1 MILLTLGG
9 ESSGE
14 KRFSSPAFVKSWLC
28 KHGVPSLSTGIGGSH
43 PADLLVIITD
53 VQPGQLRGFLDRFQN
68 KGVYQG
74 PFHADDLEKLGIKA
88 TTYRARSIS
97 MECAGSPAGSA
108 RGPWDGSELFGYT
121 KERYKYPDKAE
132 GAVPC
137 EQAGVP
143 DAVTFQSLE
152 APQGWREAAWVTAF
166 ESDGGEVRKN
176 TRLPI
181 AITLGGLLLL
191 GAPLIDLACHK
202 HFVFASKHCLGFP
215 ERLTMSWRNEKWLV
229 SQMERVALAGGFPFL
244 RILPWPQ
251 GKRSAFTIR
260 HDYDRPVSPESLE
273 ELLAFYAEH
282 GFKASFGFKPGLLD
296 EKAIAM
302 VLDAGHEVALHTES
316 SPCSGGL
323 AREVEALQAVP
334 GVRLSGV
341 TAHGGAEAVG
351 FVGSDQVAAA
361 EEENLLYFETSCRD
375 TFLPHQILLH
385 RNGACECRAVLAP
398 GMHFSLDTGTRPETH
413 RADEL
418 LAQIPSALMEGGHV
432 TLMNHPDINRKAFL
446 GLFEHLPL
454 AAAWFATHKEALER
468 FRSIMYAHAL
478 ENDHGLQLVFSAPR
492 DQAAVV
498 RLKVPGKVEKE
509 LIVPAGETPYTVHLA
524 DYIAQG
530 ASSSQG
536 RRSSET
542 LGVFALNA
550 QTARHLAQD
559 TQVIRKGSGNA
570 NIRMFSES
578 MLESVLPTPGNDC
591 SSLYYVEEQRQFDA
605 IVNGL
610 PLFKGAWGTS
620 YAAWLT
626 RLLKPGGSIFFRFN
640 QDDERRGFLS
650 RETIQD
656 LYGQQGKDIGEG
668 GLTEFQLVSPVQAGP
683 SVLDWFMRN
692 KHKAVLDDL
701 RFKYAGIQDP
711 RLFDPLYAEFLEE
724 QQQFDFFLKEC
735 GAPRAYLGL
744 GDAGPIADVDKEL
757 GDILRTYS
765 YYVGGIRYKGAVVA
779 QIIKDL
785 LGDRRQLTAL
795 DIGGGMGLLS
805 AEMLLDESLDVS
817 RAVVRDLNYLAYIQ
831 AGNLYSFYREQLK
844 GRFSFSFGAGETY
857 ACDHANDVV
866 TLLGALLY
874 ADKDAQPIILQKA
887 WDSLTPGGLL
897 IIHENMKSPTYLR
910 DYKYMFTPDKLDS
923 MLKKFGRVQYYLPNA
938 LLPATALEAKKI
950 TVFRVIQKEQGIPLK
965 SKRG

>member
-1 MILLTLGG
+1 MQ
-9 ESSGE
+9 
-14 KRFSSPAFVKSWLC
+14 SWLC
-28 KHGVPSLSTGIGGSH
+28 KHGVPTLTAPLDSNENRKML
-43 PADLLVIITD
+43 PVVAD
-53 VQPGQLRGFLDRFQN
+53 VQQRRLQDFLHRFQN

-121 KERYKYPDKAE
+121 KELYKYPDKA
-132 GAVPC
+132 GGPSPC

-143 DAVTFQSLE
+143 DGVAFQSLE

-176 TRLPI
+176 MRLPI
-181 AITLGGLLLL
+181 AITQGGLLLL

-282 GFKASFGFKPGLLD
+282 GFKASFGFKPSLLD

-323 AREVEALQAVP
+323 AREVEALQAVQ

-385 RNGACECRAVLAP
+385 RNGACECSAVLAP
-398 GMHFSLDTGTRPETH
+398 GMCFSLDTRARPERH

-454 AAAWFATHKEALER
+454 AAAWCATHKEALER

-492 DQAAVV
+492 GQSAVV
-498 RLKVPGKVEKE
+498 RLKIPGKVEKE

-524 DYIAQG
+524 DYVAQS
-530 ASSSQG
+530 ASPAQD

-559 TQVIRKGSGNA
+559 TQGIRKGSGNA

-578 MLESVLPTPGNDC
+578 MLEAVLPTPGNDC
-591 SSLYYVEEQRQFDA
+591 SSLYYVDEHRQFDA

-640 QDDERRGFLS
+640 QDNERRGFLS
-650 RETIQD
+650 RETIQN

-711 RLFDPLYAEFLEE
+711 RLLDPLYAEFLEE
-724 QQQFDFFLKEC
+724 QQQFDSFLKEC
-735 GAPRAYLGL
+735 GVPRSYFGL
-744 GDAGPIADVDKEL
+744 GDAGPIVDVDKEL

-765 YYVGGIRYKGAVVA
+765 YYVGGIRYKGAVVS

-795 DIGGGMGLLS
+795 DIGGGMGLLL

-844 GRFSFSFGAGETY
+844 GRFVFSFGSGNTY
-857 ACDHANDVV
+857 SFEQANDVIIMISSF
-866 TLLGALLY
+866 LY
-874 ADKDAQPIILQKA
+874 VDRDIQPKMLQQA

-897 IIHENMKSPTYLR
+897 IVFENIKNPTYVR
-910 DYKYMFTPDKLDS
+910 DYKFMFTSEELDN
-923 MLKKFGRVQYYLPNA
+923 LLGTFGQVQYYLPNA
-938 LLPATALEAKKI
+938 LLPATASEAEK
-950 TVFRVIQKEQGIPLK
+950 TVVFRVVQKKQGIALTA
-965 SKRG
+965 KRG